1 MKFSTW
7 LENRTNTPLKHKGFD
22 PRLPKQTKRSQR
34 RWNDFKEKQRKL
46 ADDTNSDGTKAPA

>member
-7 LENRTNTPLKHKGFD
+7 LEGRLNAALKHKGFD

-46 ADDTNSDGTKAPA
+46 ADDTKAPE